1 MEDLKSII
9 AENITQLRKESGLT
23 QVDLAERLNYSDK
36 AVSKWE
42 RAESLPDI
50 GVLKQIA
57 DLFNVTVDY
66 LLKSDH
72 TVEKEQAAKV
82 SRRVH
87 RNQVIITGISIVLVW
102 LVATVV
108 FFILDAATSIPF
120 EKLAFCFAYAI
131 PASFVVW
138 LVFNSVWFNQRRNFV
153 IISLLMWS
161 VLGALFFTLFQ
172 YGLYLMFVIGIPAQI
187 IIGMWSGIK
196 IPKAKKL
203 KSRKKSVEKTKEK

>member
-72 TVEKEQAAKV
+72 TAEKEQAARV

-108 FFILDAATSIPF
+108 FFTLDATTSIPY
-120 EKLAFCFAYAI
+120 EKLAFSFAYAV
-131 PASFVVW
+131 PTSFVVW
-138 LVFNSVWFNQRRNFV
+138 LVFNSMWFNQRRNFI

-161 VLGALFFTLFQ
+161 VLGALFFTLIQ
-172 YGLYLMFVIGIPAQI
+172 YGLYLMFVVGVPAQI

>member
-9 AENITQLRKESGLT
+9 AQNIIELRKEAGLT
-23 QVDLAERLNYSDK
+23 QLELAEKLNYSDK

-57 DLFNVTVDY
+57 DMFNVTVDY

-72 TVEKEQAAKV
+72 TSEREQAARI
-82 SRRVH
+82 SRRKQ
-87 RNQVIITGISIVLVW
+87 RNRGIITGISIMLVW

-108 FFILDAATSIPF
+108 FFILDSTIAVSTA
-120 EKLAFCFAYAI
+120 KLLICFTYAV
-131 PASFVVW
+131 PASLVVW
-138 LVFNSVWFNQRRNFV
+138 LVFNSIWFNRRLNFL

-161 VLGALFFTLFQ
+161 SLATLFITLI
-172 YGLYLMFVIGIPAQI
+172 GFNLWLLFIVGIPAQI
-187 IIGMWSGIK
+187 IIFLWSGIK
-196 IPKAKKL
+196 TR
-203 KSRKKSVEKTKEK
+203 SRKK